1 MWTWLTQTAQTAT
14 WRALAR
20 IALKGGALF
29 IAANLL
35 FALFD
40 PLPLI
45 GQLSLYNS
53 LVRGRARLPY
63 GENPAQSYNLSLANI
78 EALFAAHAL
87 HGAPKAPDEYR
98 VLLIGDSAVWGVLL
112 APDETLSG
120 YLNAFRLIL
129 PDGRRVRAFNL
140 GYPVQSAAKDLL
152 LLDHAARYQPD
163 LIIWLLTP
171 ESLALDVQM
180 ATQLVRENPERVRA
194 LIARHALRSL
204 RADDPRFAAPDLL
217 GRTIIGRRRQLA
229 DWLRLQ
235 AYALPWHISGV
246 DQQYPRFYEPR
257 MEDFP
262 DDMPQTW
269 HGKPPPTLAAE
280 DLALELLDAGAQI
293 AQAAGAA
300 LLVINEPVF
309 ISAGRNS
316 GMRYNFFYP
325 RWALDQARARLRE
338 ASDGAAW
345 AYRDLW
351 NAIPAQHF
359 TDSAVHLTP
368 QGSRQL
374 AELVARAIIELS
386 GEANAQA
393 AQPCAFQNLCYNAR
407 QIAGVWR
414 SW

>member
-1 MWTWLTQTAQTAT
+1 MWTWLTQTAQSAT
-14 WRALAR
+14 WRTALR

-29 IAANLL
+29 ILANIL
-35 FALFD
+35 FALTD

-45 GQLSLYNS
+45 GQISLYNG
-53 LVRGRARLPY
+53 LVSGRARLPY
-63 GENPAQSYNLSLANI
+63 GENPSQSYNLSLANL
-78 EALFAAHAL
+78 EALFAAHEIN
-87 HGAPKAPDEYR
+87 GAPKAADEYR
-98 VLLIGDSAVWGVLL
+98 VLVIGDSSVWGVLL
-112 APDETLSG
+112 APQETLSG

-152 LLDHAARYQPD
+152 LLDYAARYQPD
-163 LIIWLLTP
+163 LILWLITP

-194 LIARHALRSL
+194 LIARYGLQSLRS
-204 RADDPRFAAPDLL
+204 DDPRFLEPDFL

-235 AYALPWHISGV
+235 LYGVLWQMSGV

-262 DDMPQTW
+262 DDMPQMW
-269 HGKPPPTLAAE
+269 HGNAPPTLRT
-280 DLALELLDAGAQI
+280 DQLALDMLSAGAQI
-293 AQAAGAA
+293 AQSVGAA

-316 GMRYNFFYP
+316 DLRYNYFYP
-325 RWALDQARARLRE
+325 RWALDEARSRLRE
-338 ASDGAAW
+338 LSDGAPW
-345 AYRDLW
+345 AYRDFW
-351 NAIPAQHF
+351 NAIPASQF

-374 AELVARAIIELS
+374 AELVARAIIETA
-386 GEANAQA
+386 GEADVRRLSQ
-393 AQPCAFQNLCYNAR
+393 
-407 QIAGVWR
+407 
-414 SW
+414 